1 MMNESN
7 QIESTETNDHNAL
20 SQLDA
25 HIPDTAL
32 EAALDAA
39 AEGTNSPD
47 ELPDASLDDGFQ
59 FSDEPT
65 PDEAAALASDD
76 GADSAKT
83 GTVENTET
91 KGSTGGDKLKPAP
104 AYEAFVAAVKAHGIA
119 LGLAVK
125 EQKGFFQFRRPAT
138 NQRLYIA
145 KQGRGVTR
153 IDTTLPRSVLTVNG
167 RDISLPL
174 TKENGKIECHVD
186 PTVESV
192 TEALTILAGYD
203 VKVRS
208 AKAPVKQGSAA
219 A

>member
-1 MMNESN
+1 MMNEI
-7 QIESTETNDHNAL
+7 QTESIETNDHDAL

-47 ELPDASLDDGFQ
+47 ELPEASLDDGFQ

-65 PDEAAALASDD
+65 PDEAAAMSSDGD
-76 GADSAKT
+76 DSAKT
-83 GTVENTET
+83 GAVEATEG
-91 KGSTGGDKLKPAP
+91 KGSAGGDKLKPAP

-138 NQRLYIA
+138 DQRLYIA

-153 IDTTLPRSVLTVNG
+153 IDTTLPRSALTVNG
-167 RDISLPL
+167 KDISLPL

-208 AKAPVKQGSAA
+208 AKAPVKQGAA

>member
-1 MMNESN
+1 MMNETN
-7 QIESTETNDHNAL
+7 QTETIETNDHDAL

-25 HIPDTAL
+25 RIPDAAL
-32 EAALDAA
+32 EDALDAA
-39 AEGTNSPD
+39 SDGTNSPA
-47 ELPDASLDDGFQ
+47 ELAEADDGLQFQ

-65 PDEAAALASDD
+65 PDEADALASVETY
-76 GADSAKT
+76 SAKT
-83 GTVENTET
+83 GTVDDTDG
-91 KGSTGGDKLKPAP
+91 KGQTGGDKLKP
-104 AYEAFVAAVKAHGIA
+104 AYEAFVAAVKAHAIA

-138 NQRLYIA
+138 DQRLYIA

-167 RDISLPL
+167 KDISLPL
-174 TKENGKIECHVD
+174 TKEIGKIECHVD

-208 AKAPVKQGSAA
+208 AKAPAKAA
-219 A
+219 